1 MVDQLI
7 YKYLKGNLNLEEQH
21 ELSKWMAGDVK
32 NQEVLEKLRIYWNEY
47 DSNLKEEELA
57 VRRMILAKMASDS
70 DRQVR
75 RSYPITKY
83 LLRVAAVI
91 VLSLSIGLVLSQYM
105 KKEELPPEITWV
117 EKESKP
123 GQKITTILPDGTRVK
138 LNTDSKIVAPTSFT
152 ENVRKVIL
160 KGEAFFEVTRNE
172 SKPFIIETEKMEIMV
187 LGTSFIV
194 SAYDD
199 ESVNS
204 VSVKSGKVE
213 VKGTNANRSIQLTQ
227 NEATFYQG
235 GAEMKKSEITKPDY
249 VFGWIDQKLL
259 FDNHSIEE
267 VLDRISRWYG
277 VEIDLRKR
285 LEQQKRYT
293 ASFENP
299 TLKQVM
305 DILAFVYDFDYEING
320 NELIIK

>member
-7 YKYLKGNLNLEEQH
+7 YKYLKGNINLEEQH
-21 ELSKWMAGDVK
+21 ELSKWMAGDSK
-32 NQEVLEKLRIYWNEY
+32 NREVLKRLEIYWNEY

-57 VRRMILAKMASDS
+57 VRRMILSRMAADTNRPAKGN
-70 DRQVR
+70 
-75 RSYPITKY
+75 RSITRY
-83 LLRVAAVI
+83 LLRVAAIV

-105 KKEELPPEITWV
+105 KKEEQPPEITWV

-138 LNTDSKIVAPTSFT
+138 LNTDSKLISPTSFT
-152 ENVRKVIL
+152 GDFRKVIL

-172 SKPFIIETEKMEIMV
+172 SKPFIIETENMEIMV

-194 SAYDD
+194 SAY
-199 ESVNS
+199 ENETINS

-213 VKGTNANRSIQLTQ
+213 VKGTYAMAPIQLTQ

-235 GAEMKKSEITKPDY
+235 EAEMKKSEIIKPDY

-277 VEIDLRKR
+277 VEIDLKKR

>member
-7 YKYLKGNLNLEEQH
+7 YKYLKGNINLEEQH
-21 ELSKWMAGDVK
+21 ELSKWMAGDSK
-32 NQEVLEKLRIYWNEY
+32 NREVLKRLEIYWNEY

-57 VRRMILAKMASDS
+57 VRRMILSRMAADTNRPAKGN
-70 DRQVR
+70 
-75 RSYPITKY
+75 RSITRY
-83 LLRVAAVI
+83 LLRVAAIV

-105 KKEELPPEITWV
+105 KKEEQPPEITWV

-138 LNTDSKIVAPTSFT
+138 LNTDSKLIAPTSFT
-152 ENVRKVIL
+152 GDFRKVIL

-172 SKPFIIETEKMEIMV
+172 SKPFIIETENMEIMV

-194 SAYDD
+194 SAY
-199 ESVNS
+199 ENETINS

-213 VKGTNANRSIQLTQ
+213 VKGTYAMAPIQLTQ

-235 GAEMKKSEITKPDY
+235 EAEMKKSEIIKPDY

-277 VEIDLRKR
+277 VEIDLKKR

>member
-1 MVDQLI
+1 VVDQLI
-7 YKYLKGNLNLEEQH
+7 YKYLKGNINLEEQH
-21 ELSKWMAGDVK
+21 ELSKWMQGDSK
-32 NQEVLEKLRIYWNEY
+32 NREVLKKLEIYWKEY
-47 DSNLKEEELA
+47 DSNLREEELA
-57 VRRMILAKMASDS
+57 VRRMILSKMEADS
-70 DRQVR
+70 T
-75 RSYPITKY
+75 RSVKRSHSFTRY
-83 LLRVAAVI
+83 LLRVAAIV
-91 VLSLSIGLVLSQYM
+91 VLSLSIGLVLSRYLQ
-105 KKEELPPEITWV
+105 KEELPPEVTWV
-117 EKESKP
+117 EKQSKP

-138 LNTDSKIVAPTSFT
+138 LNTDSKIIAPTSFT
-152 ENVRKVIL
+152 ENFRKVIL
-160 KGEAFFEVTRNE
+160 KGEAFFEVSRNE
-172 SKPFIIETEKMEIMV
+172 EKPFIIETENMEIMV

-194 SAYDD
+194 SDYDN

-213 VKGTNANRSIQLTQ
+213 VKGTNASAPIQLTQ
-227 NEATFYQG
+227 NEVTFYQG
-235 GAEMKKSEITKPDY
+235 EAEMKKSEITKPDY

-277 VEIDLRKR
+277 VEIDLKKK

>member
-7 YKYLKGNLNLEEQH
+7 YKYLKGNINLEEQH
-21 ELSKWMAGDVK
+21 ELSKWMQGDSK
-32 NQEVLEKLRIYWNEY
+32 NREVLKKLEIYWEEY
-47 DSNLKEEELA
+47 DSNLREEELA
-57 VRRMILAKMASDS
+57 VRRMILSKMEADS
-70 DRQVR
+70 TRALK
-75 RSYPITKY
+75 RSHSFTRY
-83 LLRVAAVI
+83 LLRVAAIV
-91 VLSLSIGLVLSQYM
+91 VLSLSIGLVLSRYLQ
-105 KKEELPPEITWV
+105 KEELPPEVTWV
-117 EKESKP
+117 EKQSKP

-138 LNTDSKIVAPTSFT
+138 LNTDSKIIAPTSFT
-152 ENVRKVIL
+152 ENYRKVIL

-172 SKPFIIETEKMEIMV
+172 EKPFIIETENMEIIV

-194 SAYDD
+194 SVYEDQV
-199 ESVNS
+199 VNS
-204 VSVKSGKVE
+204 VSVRSGKVE
-213 VKGTNANRSIQLTQ
+213 VKGMHATNAIQLNQ
-227 NEATFYQG
+227 YEATFYQG
-235 GAEMKKSEITKPDY
+235 ESEMKKAEIVNPDY
-249 VFGWIDQKLL
+249 VFGWIDQILL

-277 VEIDLRKR
+277 VNIDLKKN

>member
-7 YKYLKGNLNLEEQH
+7 YKYLKGNINLEEQH
-21 ELSKWMAGDVK
+21 ELSKWMAG
-32 NQEVLEKLRIYWNEY
+32 NSQNREVLKRLEIYWNEY

-57 VRRMILAKMASDS
+57 VRRMILSRMAADTNRPAKGN
-70 DRQVR
+70 
-75 RSYPITKY
+75 RSITRY
-83 LLRVAAVI
+83 LLRVAAIV
-91 VLSLSIGLVLSQYM
+91 VLSLSIGLVLSQYI
-105 KKEELPPEITWV
+105 KEEEQPPEITWV

-138 LNTDSKIVAPTSFT
+138 LNTDSKLIAPTSFT
-152 ENVRKVIL
+152 GDFRKVIL

-172 SKPFIIETEKMEIMV
+172 SKPFIIETENMEIMV

-194 SAYDD
+194 SAY
-199 ESVNS
+199 ENETINS

-213 VKGTNANRSIQLTQ
+213 VKGTYATAPIQLTQ

-235 GAEMKKSEITKPDY
+235 EAEMKKSEIIKPDY

-277 VEIDLRKR
+277 VEIDLKKR

>member
-7 YKYLKGNLNLEEQH
+7 YKYLKGNINLEEQH
-21 ELSKWMAGDVK
+21 ELSKWMAGDSK
-32 NQEVLEKLRIYWNEY
+32 NREVLKRLEIYWNEY

-57 VRRMILAKMASDS
+57 VRRMILSRMAADTNRPAKGN
-70 DRQVR
+70 
-75 RSYPITKY
+75 RSITKY
-83 LLRVAAVI
+83 LLRVAAIV

-105 KKEELPPEITWV
+105 KKEEQPPEITWV

-138 LNTDSKIVAPTSFT
+138 LNTDSKLISPTSFT
-152 ENVRKVIL
+152 GDFRKVIL

-172 SKPFIIETEKMEIMV
+172 SKPFIIETENMEIMV

-194 SAYDD
+194 SAY
-199 ESVNS
+199 ENETINS

-213 VKGTNANRSIQLTQ
+213 VKGTYAMAPIQLTQ

-235 GAEMKKSEITKPDY
+235 EAEMKKSEIIKPDY

-277 VEIDLRKR
+277 VEIDLKKR